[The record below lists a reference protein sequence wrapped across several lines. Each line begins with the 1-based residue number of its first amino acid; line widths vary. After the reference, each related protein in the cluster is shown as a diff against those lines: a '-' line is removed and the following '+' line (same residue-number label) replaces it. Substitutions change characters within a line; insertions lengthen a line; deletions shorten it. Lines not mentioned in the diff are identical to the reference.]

1 MLFKKNKS
9 NLNEFSE
16 RASKAMDEI
25 SNETK
30 KADEEN
36 KKILKNTAKIG
47 GGCMVLIIVGVLVIL
62 ALIVYLI
69 KN

>member
-1 MLFKKNKS
+1 MNILEIKNLSLK
-9 NLNEFSE
+9 
-16 RASKAMDEI
+16 I
-25 SNETK
+25 S
-30 KADEEN
+30 D

-47 GGCMVLIIVGVLVIL
+47 GGCMVLTIIGVLVIL

>member
-1 MLFKKNKS
+1 
-9 NLNEFSE
+9 
-16 RASKAMDEI
+16 MDEI

-47 GGCMVLIIVGVLVIL
+47 GGCMVLTIVGVLVIL